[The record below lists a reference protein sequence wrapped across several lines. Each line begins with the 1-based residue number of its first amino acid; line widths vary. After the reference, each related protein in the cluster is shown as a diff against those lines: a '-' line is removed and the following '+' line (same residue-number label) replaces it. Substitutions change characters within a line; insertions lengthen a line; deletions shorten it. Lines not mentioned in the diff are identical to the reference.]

1 MEERMKF
8 ITEYDLRAQFNEQPF
23 ADYQIEENTRL
34 TPGARQFLSDRGINL
49 FEDGTKMRFG
59 VPAGNP
65 KVQETNRNPAPAAD
79 VALEAADAKGNSLAI
94 AKLLSKMEILEA
106 EFLVITSQIIETDIE
121 IAGQMSKAGHEFGRI
136 KTLLTDGAAD
146 LNISFEGCT
155 GMDKDHFGKDL
166 GNCFDITDF
175 YIQSPNGKIIV
186 QMNALRAKIRAM
198 RISAAEAL
206 SADKEEKRQEAVTE
220 AVNQI
225 INKLSQL
232 ICMAAG
238 VKTCRRT

>member
-1 MEERMKF
+1 MKF
-8 ITEYDLRAQFNEQPF
+8 ITEYDLRARFNEQPF
-23 ADYQIEENTRL
+23 TDYIIEKNTRL
-34 TPGARQFLSDRGINL
+34 TPGARQFLSDRRITL
-49 FEDGTKMRFG
+49 LEDG
-59 VPAGNP
+59 A
-65 KVQETNRNPAPAAD
+65 EAC
-79 VALEAADAKGNSLAI
+79 EAADSKKDSLVF
-94 AKLLSKMEILEA
+94 AKLLSDVEVLEA

>member
-8 ITEYDLRAQFNEQPF
+8 ITEYDLRARFNEQPF
-23 ADYQIEENTRL
+23 TDYIIEKNTRL
-34 TPGARQFLSDRGINL
+34 TPGARQFLSDRRITL
-49 FEDGTKMRFG
+49 LEDG
-59 VPAGNP
+59 A
-65 KVQETNRNPAPAAD
+65 EAC
-79 VALEAADAKGNSLAI
+79 EAADSKKDSLAI
-94 AKLLSKMEILEA
+94 AKLLSDVEVLEA

-146 LNISFEGCT
+146 INISFEGCT

-206 SADKEEKRQEAVTE
+206 SADREEKRQEAVTE

>member
-1 MEERMKF
+1 MKF
-8 ITEYDLRAQFNEQPF
+8 ITEYDLRARFNEQPF
-23 ADYQIEENTRL
+23 TDYIIEKNTRL
-34 TPGARQFLSDRGINL
+34 TPGARQFLSDRRITL
-49 FEDGTKMRFG
+49 LEDG
-59 VPAGNP
+59 A
-65 KVQETNRNPAPAAD
+65 EAC
-79 VALEAADAKGNSLAI
+79 EAADSKEDSLAI
-94 AKLLSKMEILEA
+94 AKLLSDVEVLEA

-206 SADKEEKRQEAVTE
+206 SADREEKRQEAVTE

>member
-1 MEERMKF
+1 MKF
-8 ITEYDLRAQFNEQPF
+8 ITEYDLRARFNEQPF
-23 ADYQIEENTRL
+23 TDYIIEKNTRL
-34 TPGARQFLSDRGINL
+34 TPGARQFLSDRRITL
-49 FEDGTKMRFG
+49 LEDG
-59 VPAGNP
+59 A
-65 KVQETNRNPAPAAD
+65 EAC
-79 VALEAADAKGNSLAI
+79 EAADSKKDSLAI
-94 AKLLSKMEILEA
+94 AKLLSDVEVLEA

-206 SADKEEKRQEAVTE
+206 IADREEKRQEAVTE

>member
-8 ITEYDLRAQFNEQPF
+8 ITEYDLRARFNEQPF
-23 ADYQIEENTRL
+23 TDYIIEKNTRL
-34 TPGARQFLSDRGINL
+34 TPGARQFLSDRRITL
-49 FEDGTKMRFG
+49 LEDG
-59 VPAGNP
+59 A
-65 KVQETNRNPAPAAD
+65 EAC
-79 VALEAADAKGNSLAI
+79 EAADSKNDSLAI
-94 AKLLSKMEILEA
+94 AKLLSDVEVLEA

-198 RISAAEAL
+198 RISVAEAL
-206 SADKEEKRQEAVTE
+206 GADKEEKRQEAVTE

>member
-8 ITEYDLRAQFNEQPF
+8 ITEYDLRARFNEQPF
-23 ADYQIEENTRL
+23 TDYIIEKNTRL
-34 TPGARQFLSDRGINL
+34 TPGARQFLSDRRITL
-49 FEDGTKMRFG
+49 LEDG
-59 VPAGNP
+59 A
-65 KVQETNRNPAPAAD
+65 EAC
-79 VALEAADAKGNSLAI
+79 EAADSKKDSLAI
-94 AKLLSKMEILEA
+94 AKLLSDVEVLEA

-206 SADKEEKRQEAVTE
+206 SADREEKRQEAVTE

>member
-8 ITEYDLRAQFNEQPF
+8 ITEYDLRARFNEQPF
-23 ADYQIEENTRL
+23 TDYIIEKNTRL
-34 TPGARQFLSDRGINL
+34 TPGARQFLADRRITL
-49 FEDGTKMRFG
+49 LEDG
-59 VPAGNP
+59 A
-65 KVQETNRNPAPAAD
+65 EAC
-79 VALEAADAKGNSLAI
+79 EAADSKKDSLVF
-94 AKLLSKMEILEA
+94 AKLLSDVEVLEA

>member
-1 MEERMKF
+1 MKF
-8 ITEYDLRAQFNEQPF
+8 ITEYDLRARFNEQPF
-23 ADYQIEENTRL
+23 TDYIIEKNTRL
-34 TPGARQFLSDRGINL
+34 TPGARQFLSDRRITL
-49 FEDGTKMRFG
+49 LEDG
-59 VPAGNP
+59 A
-65 KVQETNRNPAPAAD
+65 EAC
-79 VALEAADAKGNSLAI
+79 EAADSKKDSLAI
-94 AKLLSKMEILEA
+94 AKLLSDVEVLEA

-206 SADKEEKRQEAVTE
+206 SADREEKRQEAVTE

>member
-8 ITEYDLRAQFNEQPF
+8 ITEYDLRARFNEQPF
-23 ADYQIEENTRL
+23 TDYIIEKNTRL
-34 TPGARQFLSDRGINL
+34 TPGARQFLADRRITL
-49 FEDGTKMRFG
+49 LEDG
-59 VPAGNP
+59 A
-65 KVQETNRNPAPAAD
+65 EAC
-79 VALEAADAKGNSLAI
+79 EAADSKKDSLAI
-94 AKLLSKMEILEA
+94 AKLLSDVEVLEA

>member
-8 ITEYDLRAQFNEQPF
+8 ITEYDLRARFNEQPF
-23 ADYQIEENTRL
+23 TDYIIEKNTRL
-34 TPGARQFLSDRGINL
+34 TPGARQFLSDRRITL
-49 FEDGTKMRFG
+49 LEDG
-59 VPAGNP
+59 A
-65 KVQETNRNPAPAAD
+65 EAC
-79 VALEAADAKGNSLAI
+79 EAADSKKDSLAI
-94 AKLLSKMEILEA
+94 AKLLSDVEVLEA

-206 SADKEEKRQEAVTE
+206 IADREEKRQEAVTE

>member
-8 ITEYDLRAQFNEQPF
+8 ITEYDLRARFNEQPF
-23 ADYQIEENTRL
+23 TDYIIEKNTRL
-34 TPGARQFLSDRGINL
+34 TPGARQFLADRRITL
-49 FEDGTKMRFG
+49 LEDG
-59 VPAGNP
+59 A
-65 KVQETNRNPAPAAD
+65 EAC
-79 VALEAADAKGNSLAI
+79 EAADSKKDSLAI
-94 AKLLSKMEILEA
+94 AKLLSDVEVLEA

-206 SADKEEKRQEAVTE
+206 SADREEKRQEAVTE

>member
-1 MEERMKF
+1 MKF
-8 ITEYDLRAQFNEQPF
+8 ITEYDLRARFNEQPF
-23 ADYQIEENTRL
+23 TDYIIEKNTRL
-34 TPGARQFLSDRGINL
+34 TPGARQFLSDRRITL
-49 FEDGTKMRFG
+49 WEDGADRS
-59 VPAGNP
+59 V
-65 KVQETNRNPAPAAD
+65 KVQETDRKRIPEACQAC
-79 VALEAADAKGNSLAI
+79 EAADSKKDSLAI
-94 AKLLSKMEILEA
+94 
-106 EFLVITSQIIETDIE
+106 VITSQIIETDIE

-198 RISAAEAL
+198 RISVAEAL
-206 SADKEEKRQEAVTE
+206 SADREEKRQEAVTE

>member
-1 MEERMKF
+1 MKF
-8 ITEYDLRAQFNEQPF
+8 ITEYDLRARFNEQPF
-23 ADYQIEENTRL
+23 TDYIIEKNTRL
-34 TPGARQFLSDRGINL
+34 TPGARQFLSDRRITL
-49 FEDGTKMRFG
+49 LEDG
-59 VPAGNP
+59 A
-65 KVQETNRNPAPAAD
+65 EAC
-79 VALEAADAKGNSLAI
+79 EAADSKKDSLAI
-94 AKLLSKMEILEA
+94 AKLLSDVEVLEA

-206 SADKEEKRQEAVTE
+206 STDKEEKRQEAVTE

>member
-1 MEERMKF
+1 MKF
-8 ITEYDLRAQFNEQPF
+8 ITEYDLRARFNEQPF
-23 ADYQIEENTRL
+23 TDYIIEKNTRL
-34 TPGARQFLSDRGINL
+34 TPGARQFLSDRRITL
-49 FEDGTKMRFG
+49 LEDG
-59 VPAGNP
+59 A
-65 KVQETNRNPAPAAD
+65 EAC
-79 VALEAADAKGNSLAI
+79 EAADSKKDSLAI
-94 AKLLSKMEILEA
+94 AKLLSDVEVLEA

-198 RISAAEAL
+198 RLSAAEAL
-206 SADKEEKRQEAVTE
+206 SADREEKRQEAVTE

>member
-8 ITEYDLRAQFNEQPF
+8 ITEYDLRARFNEQPF
-23 ADYQIEENTRL
+23 TDYIIEKNTRL
-34 TPGARQFLSDRGINL
+34 TPGARQFLSDRRITL
-49 FEDGTKMRFG
+49 LEDG
-59 VPAGNP
+59 A
-65 KVQETNRNPAPAAD
+65 EAC
-79 VALEAADAKGNSLAI
+79 EAADSKKDSLAI
-94 AKLLSKMEILEA
+94 AKLLSDVEVLEA

-146 LNISFEGCT
+146 INISFEGCT

-198 RISAAEAL
+198 RLSAAEAL
-206 SADKEEKRQEAVTE
+206 SADREEKRQEAVTE

>member
-1 MEERMKF
+1 ME
-8 ITEYDLRAQFNEQPF
+8 
-23 ADYQIEENTRL
+23 
-34 TPGARQFLSDRGINL
+34 
-49 FEDGTKMRFG
+49 
-59 VPAGNP
+59 V
-65 KVQETNRNPAPAAD
+65 
-79 VALEAADAKGNSLAI
+79 
-94 AKLLSKMEILEA
+94 LEA

-198 RISAAEAL
+198 RISVAEAL
-206 SADKEEKRQEAVTE
+206 SADREEKRQEAVTE

>member
-1 MEERMKF
+1 M
-8 ITEYDLRAQFNEQPF
+8 
-23 ADYQIEENTRL
+23 
-34 TPGARQFLSDRGINL
+34 
-49 FEDGTKMRFG
+49 EDG
-59 VPAGNP
+59 A
-65 KVQETNRNPAPAAD
+65 EAC
-79 VALEAADAKGNSLAI
+79 EAADSKKDSLAI
-94 AKLLSKMEILEA
+94 AKLLSDVEVLEA

-155 GMDKDHFGKDL
+155 GMDKEHFGKDL

>member
-1 MEERMKF
+1 M
-8 ITEYDLRAQFNEQPF
+8 
-23 ADYQIEENTRL
+23 
-34 TPGARQFLSDRGINL
+34 
-49 FEDGTKMRFG
+49 EDGADRS
-59 VPAGNP
+59 V
-65 KVQETNRNPAPAAD
+65 KVQETDRKRIPEACQAC
-79 VALEAADAKGNSLAI
+79 EAADSKKDSLAI
-94 AKLLSKMEILEA
+94 AKLLSDVEVLEA

-136 KTLLTDGAAD
+136 KTFLTDGAAD
-146 LNISFEGCT
+146 INISFEGCT

-186 QMNALRAKIRAM
+186 QMNALRAKIR
-198 RISAAEAL
+198 
-206 SADKEEKRQEAVTE
+206 DKEEKRQEAVTE

>member
-1 MEERMKF
+1 MKF
-8 ITEYDLRAQFNEQPF
+8 ITEYDLRARFNEQPF
-23 ADYQIEENTRL
+23 TDYIIEKNTRL
-34 TPGARQFLSDRGINL
+34 TPGARQFLSDRRITL
-49 FEDGTKMRFG
+49 LEDG
-59 VPAGNP
+59 A
-65 KVQETNRNPAPAAD
+65 EAC
-79 VALEAADAKGNSLAI
+79 EAADSKKDSLVF
-94 AKLLSKMEILEA
+94 AKLLSDVEVLEA

-206 SADKEEKRQEAVTE
+206 SADREEKRQEAVTE

>member
-8 ITEYDLRAQFNEQPF
+8 ITEYDLRARFNEQPF
-23 ADYQIEENTRL
+23 TDYIIEKNTRL
-34 TPGARQFLSDRGINL
+34 TPGARQFLSDRRITL
-49 FEDGTKMRFG
+49 LEDG
-59 VPAGNP
+59 A
-65 KVQETNRNPAPAAD
+65 EAC
-79 VALEAADAKGNSLAI
+79 EAADSKKDSLAI
-94 AKLLSKMEILEA
+94 AKLLSDVEVLEA
-106 EFLVITSQIIETDIE
+106 EFLVITGQIIDVDME

-155 GMDKDHFGKDL
+155 GMDQDHFGKDL

>member
-8 ITEYDLRAQFNEQPF
+8 ITEYDLRARFNEQPF
-23 ADYQIEENTRL
+23 TDYIIEKNTRL
-34 TPGARQFLSDRGINL
+34 TPGARQFLSDRRITL
-49 FEDGTKMRFG
+49 LEDG
-59 VPAGNP
+59 A
-65 KVQETNRNPAPAAD
+65 EAC
-79 VALEAADAKGNSLAI
+79 EAADSKKDSLAI
-94 AKLLSKMEILEA
+94 AKLLSDVEVLEA

>member
-8 ITEYDLRAQFNEQPF
+8 ITEYDLRARFNEQPF
-23 ADYQIEENTRL
+23 TDYRIEKNTRL
-34 TPGARQFLSDRGINL
+34 TPGARQFLADRRITL
-49 FEDGTKMRFG
+49 LEDG
-59 VPAGNP
+59 A
-65 KVQETNRNPAPAAD
+65 EAC
-79 VALEAADAKGNSLAI
+79 EAADSKKDSLAI
-94 AKLLSKMEILEA
+94 AKLLSDVEVLEA

-136 KTLLTDGAAD
+136 KTLLTDGEAD

-206 SADKEEKRQEAVTE
+206 SADREEKRQEAVTE